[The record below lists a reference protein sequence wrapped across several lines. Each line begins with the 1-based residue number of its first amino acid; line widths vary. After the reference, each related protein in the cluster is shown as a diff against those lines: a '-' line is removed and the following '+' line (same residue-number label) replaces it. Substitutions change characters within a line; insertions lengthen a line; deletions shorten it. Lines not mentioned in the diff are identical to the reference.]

1 MLSLAYEKRLAR
13 RGFKLVAGVDEVG
26 RGPLAGPIVA
36 AAVILPLDCSIKGLN
51 DSKKLSPRQ
60 REKIFPQIRKQ
71 AIAIG
76 LGSVGHRQIDR
87 IGIGPANILAMER
100 AIAALRTSPDHLLLD
115 GGRSK
120 VSSELP
126 QKGITGGDRKCASI
140 AAASISAKVIRDRL
154 MVKYHKKFPL
164 YGFAKHKGY
173 GTRRHIGKIREF
185 GPCPIHRRSF
195 YPVSALS

>member
-1 MLSLAYEKRLAR
+1 M
-13 RGFKLVAGVDEVG
+13 AGVDEVG

-36 AAVILPLDCSIKGLN
+36 AAVILPLDCSIEGLN

-60 REKIFPQIRKQ
+60 REKIFPQIKKR
-71 AIAIG
+71 AVAIG
-76 LGSVGHRQIDR
+76 VGAVSHKRIDQ

-100 AIAALRTSPDHLLLD
+100 AIAKLKIFPDHLLLD

-120 VSSELP
+120 VNSDLP
-126 QKGITGGDRKCASI
+126 QKGITRGDGKCASI
-140 AAASISAKVIRDRL
+140 AAASIIAKVIRDRL

-164 YGFAKHKGY
+164 YGFARHKGY
-173 GTRRHIGKIREF
+173 GTRGHIGKIHEF